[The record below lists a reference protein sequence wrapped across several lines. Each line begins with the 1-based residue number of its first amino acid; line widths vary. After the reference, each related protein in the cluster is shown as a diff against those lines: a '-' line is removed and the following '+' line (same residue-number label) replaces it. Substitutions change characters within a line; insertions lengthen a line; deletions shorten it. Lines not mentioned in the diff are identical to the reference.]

1 MNEYKNTSGNQG
13 MDNRGGNSSKQ
24 YGNHVWLG
32 AFLLVFGVFAFLK
45 TNLNVQFP
53 RWLFTWEWIL
63 IGIGLFIGFKENFRG
78 SAWIILI
85 AIGSIFLTKD
95 LLRSYGYGFNFWP
108 IIIILVGVYFITQSS
123 GKKKRLSSRSTISH
137 TPTEYGDIPLGDS
150 TFVSESEDDYIDSTS
165 IFGSDKKIV
174 LSKNFKGGEVTN
186 VFGGSDIDLTQ
197 SDIQGRCEL
206 EVTAIFGG
214 CTLVIPSNWVIR
226 SEATTIFGG
235 ISDKRKMLLNSD
247 VQAKTLIIKGTVLFG
262 GIEIKSY

>member
-1 MNEYKNTSGNQG
+1 MNEYRNTNDNQG
-13 MDNRGGNSSKQ
+13 MGGKRDNSPKQ

-32 AFLLVFGVFAFLK
+32 GFLLTFGVFAFIK

-53 RWLFTWEWIL
+53 SWVFTWEWIL

-95 LLRSYGYGFNFWP
+95 LLKFYGFGFNFWP
-108 IIIILVGVYFITQSS
+108 VILILVGVYFITQSS
-123 GKKKRLSSRSTISH
+123 GKKKRLGVRNR
-137 TPTEYGDIPLGDS
+137 PREYGDIPLGDN
-150 TFVSESEDDYIDSTS
+150 TTISESEDDYIDSTS

-174 LSKNFKGGEVTN
+174 LSKNFRGGEVTN

-235 ISDKRKMLLNSD
+235 ISDKRKMLVNSD
-247 VQAKTLIIKGTVLFG
+247 LQTKTLIIKGTVLFG